1 MNDVDIS
8 ATCWHA
14 SPTPYSALAMRRNH
28 TQRYQP
34 LLSAIHCM
42 LETTTNGEV
51 RSLFE
56 PCGLGSDMSRS
67 NEEHWFNSAADLTL
81 DQCHRLISA
90 VLNVC

>member
-28 TQRYQP
+28 TQRSQP
-34 LLSAIHCM
+34 LLRAIHCM
-42 LETTTNGEV
+42 LETTTNSEV

-56 PCGLGSDMSRS
+56 PCGLGSEMSHS
-67 NEEHWFNSAADLTL
+67 NEEHRTL

-90 VLNVC
+90 VVNVC